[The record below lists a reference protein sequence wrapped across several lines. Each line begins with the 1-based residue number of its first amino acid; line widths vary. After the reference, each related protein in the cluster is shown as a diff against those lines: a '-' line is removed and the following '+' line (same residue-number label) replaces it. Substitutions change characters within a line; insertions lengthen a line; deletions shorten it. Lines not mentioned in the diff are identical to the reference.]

1 VNQPMRK
8 TTIAIGAAAAALI
21 VTTTYRL
28 LTNDP
33 TPSAAI
39 ANPTVAT
46 KAQPEVVIVSSSLP
60 VLVVA
65 PTSTSPGTT
74 SQSQVPE
81 TPTSAAL
88 RFLDLD
94 EELFPPVT
102 PEKARAL
109 TEGIAST
116 KTKAKLAALAEDHQR
131 QAVAKGDLAG
141 LTLRIAPIVS
151 RTRSCNAEMCIV
163 DVYFL
168 RLWSFPGQGALDDY
182 ATVEIH
188 VVTENNEWKL
198 ESSSLIDGPYPL
210 GRYSARPNL
219 GMNGKAF
226 ESTLAG
232 FTDAEITR

>member
-1 VNQPMRK
+1 MIKPMRK
-8 TTIAIGAAAAALI
+8 TTIAIGAGAAVLV
-21 VTTTYRL
+21 VTTVYRL
-28 LTNDP
+28 LSNDP
-33 TPSAAI
+33 PPSAAI
-39 ANPTVAT
+39 ANPAVAT
-46 KAQPEVVIVSSSLP
+46 KAQPEVVIGSSSLP
-60 VLVVA
+60 VRVVA

-74 SQSQVPE
+74 SQSLVTE

-109 TEGIAST
+109 TEGVAST
-116 KTKAKLAALAEDHQR
+116 KSKAKLAALAEEHQR
-131 QAVAKGDLAG
+131 QVIAKGDLAG
-141 LTLRIAPIVS
+141 LTLRIAPIVT
-151 RTRSCNAEMCIV
+151 RTRSCNTETCIV

-188 VVTENNEWKL
+188 LVYENNEWKL
-198 ESSSLIDGPYPL
+198 ESSSLIDGPYPS

-232 FTDAEITR
+232 YTDAEINR

>member
-1 VNQPMRK
+1 MRK
-8 TTIAIGAAAAALI
+8 TTIAIGAAAAVVV
-21 VTTTYRL
+21 VTTVYRL

-33 TPSAAI
+33 PPSAAI
-39 ANPTVAT
+39 ANPAVAT
-46 KAQPEVVIVSSSLP
+46 KAQPEVVTVSSSLP
-60 VLVVA
+60 VLIVA

-102 PEKARAL
+102 TEKARAL
-109 TEGIAST
+109 TEGIASA
-116 KTKAKLAALAEDHQR
+116 KTKAKLVALAEEHQR
-131 QAVAKGDLAG
+131 QVLAKGDLAG

-151 RTRSCNAEMCIV
+151 RTVSCKAESCIV

-188 VVTENNEWKL
+188 IVNENNEWKL
-198 ESSSLIDGPYPL
+198 ESSSLIDGPYPSS
-210 GRYSARPNL
+210 RYSARPNL

-232 FTDAEITR
+232 YTDAEITR

>member
-1 VNQPMRK
+1 MRK
-8 TTIAIGAAAAALI
+8 TTIAIGAAAVVLV
-21 VTTTYRL
+21 VTTAFRL

-33 TPSAAI
+33 PTSAVI

-46 KAQPEVVIVSSSLP
+46 ELQPDFVILPPSSSVP
-60 VLVVA
+60 VVA

-116 KTKAKLAALAEDHQR
+116 KTKAKLATLAEEHQR
-131 QAVAKGDLAG
+131 QVLAKGDLAG

-151 RTRSCNAEMCIV
+151 RTRSCNAETCIV

-188 VVTENNEWKL
+188 VVKENNEWKL
-198 ESSSLIDGPYPL
+198 ETSSLIDGPYPS

-232 FTDAEITR
+232 YADAEITR